1 MLWIQEKGGG
11 SKNESSKLT
20 KWVKIKYRLLRLV
33 VKFKIYPRV
42 NSSKEKAR
50 KKTLYGEHICKSII
64 CIEQKPNMIMMSK
77 FNSILNNT
85 EYLKFYFYF
94 PIFWNVFLFAQLFRS
109 ILSIKFMRCLALFL
123 FQKFLFCSLALIFF
137 MSFHP
142 RWSSFVKIY
151 SCSDCLIDFLSQRM
165 IFSRI

>member
-50 KKTLYGEHICKSII
+50 KKTLYG
-64 CIEQKPNMIMMSK
+64 
-77 FNSILNNT
+77 
-85 EYLKFYFYF
+85 
-94 PIFWNVFLFAQLFRS
+94 
-109 ILSIKFMRCLALFL
+109 
-123 FQKFLFCSLALIFF
+123 
-137 MSFHP
+137 
-142 RWSSFVKIY
+142 
-151 SCSDCLIDFLSQRM
+151 
-165 IFSRI
+165 